1 MAFGKKKAK
10 KPKLLR
16 KVAAEDGNALVK
28 TTTARYTTTLIQ
40 GADGSHKKGNSE
52 MAASAKKSRPANVPE
67 ENVYERTHWLLIVTY
82 LMAAI
87 AVFLLISTAG

>member
-1 MAFGKKKAK
+1 MVRIK
-10 KPKLLR
+10 R
-16 KVAAEDGNALVK
+16 
-28 TTTARYTTTLIQ
+28 
-40 GADGSHKKGNSE
+40 GNSE

>member
-1 MAFGKKKAK
+1 MIFRKKSKK

-28 TTTARYTTTLIQ
+28 TTAARYTKTLKN
-40 GADGSHKKGNSE
+40 GANGSHEKGNLK
-52 MAASAKKSRPANVPE
+52 MATSAEKSRPANVPE
-67 ENVYERTHWLLIVTY
+67 ENVYDKTHWLLIVTY

-87 AVFLLISTAG
+87 AVFLLISNAG

>member
-1 MAFGKKKAK
+1 MATKSA
-10 KPKLLR
+10 P
-16 KVAAEDGNALVK
+16 NA
-28 TTTARYTTTLIQ
+28 
-40 GADGSHKKGNSE
+40 
-52 MAASAKKSRPANVPE
+52 KSRPDNVPE